1 MRLGLA
7 LGYWGRGPAADHL
20 TLAREAERL
29 GYDSVWTAESWGSD
43 AFTPLTWIAARTSR
57 IKLGTAVAQMAARS
71 PTATAMHALTLDHLS
86 GGRMMLGLGLSGP
99 QVVEGWYGR
108 PFPASPLTA
117 TREYVDVVRQVLR
130 REGPVTLDGRFHA
143 LPYRGADGTGLGKPL
158 KPITHP
164 LRAGLPVLLG
174 AEGPRNVAQ
183 TVRIADGWLPL
194 YWSPTRPEVYEA
206 SLAGLLRETG
216 GEGRPGPCRQT
227 PDCPATP
234 CTLLHA
240 RPRSR
245 GRCPHCRTPHSPECI
260 QYEGPRAARREHAP
274 DAAGP
279 ALRADDGSSTTGPS
293 RFLVAPMARV
303 KVCDDVAEGLLPV
316 KAMLGFYIGGM
327 GPMQGRT
334 EHSIGGGGRA
344 TGGRNFHADLMARMG
359 YEEEAHR
366 IQRLFLEGRREEAV
380 LAVPDAFA
388 DEISLVGPR
397 RRIAERLELWRKGP
411 VTDLLA
417 LSPDPHTLRVLA
429 ELNT

>member
-7 LGYWGRGPAADHL
+7 LGYWGRGPDAAHVP
-20 TLAREAERL
+20 LAQEAERL

-43 AFTPLTWIAARTSR
+43 AFTPLTWIAARTST

-71 PTATAMHALTLDHLS
+71 PVTTAMHALTLDHLS

-130 REGPVTLDGRFHA
+130 RTAPVSLDGRFHP
-143 LPYRGADGTGLGKPL
+143 LPYRGPDGTGLGKPL

-164 LRAGLPVLLG
+164 LRARLPVLLG

-194 YWSPTRPEVYEA
+194 YWAPDRPEVYGDA
-206 SLAGLLRETG
+206 VRDLPAGFR
-216 GEGRPGPCRQT
+216 
-227 PDCPATP
+227 
-234 CTLLHA
+234 
-240 RPRSR
+240 
-245 GRCPHCRTPHSPECI
+245 
-260 QYEGPRAARREHAP
+260 
-274 DAAGP
+274 
-279 ALRADDGSSTTGPS
+279 
-293 RFLVAPMARV
+293 VAPMVRV
-303 KVCDDVAEGLLPV
+303 RVCDDVAEGLLPV

-327 GPMQGRT
+327 G
-334 EHSIGGGGRA
+334 HAS
-344 TGGRNFHADLMARMG
+344 RNFHADLMARMG
-359 YEEEAHR
+359 YPEAAR
-366 IQRLFLEGRREEAV
+366 RVQELFLAGRREEAV
-380 LAVPDAFA
+380 RAVPDTFA

-397 RRIAERLELWRKGP
+397 ARIAKRLEAWRRGP

-417 LSPDPHTLRVLA
+417 LSPDPCTLRMLA
-429 ELNT
+429 ELNS

>member
-7 LGYWGRGPAADHL
+7 LGYWGRGPDAAHVP
-20 TLAREAERL
+20 LAQEAERL

-43 AFTPLTWIAARTSR
+43 AFTPLTWIAARTST

-71 PTATAMHALTLDHLS
+71 PVTTAMHALTLDHLS

-130 REGPVTLDGRFHA
+130 RTAPVSLDGRFHP
-143 LPYRGADGTGLGKPL
+143 LPYRGPDGTGLGKPL

-164 LRAGLPVLLG
+164 LRARLPVLLG

-194 YWSPTRPEVYEA
+194 YWAPDRPEVYGDA
-206 SLAGLLRETG
+206 VRDLPAGFR
-216 GEGRPGPCRQT
+216 
-227 PDCPATP
+227 
-234 CTLLHA
+234 
-240 RPRSR
+240 
-245 GRCPHCRTPHSPECI
+245 
-260 QYEGPRAARREHAP
+260 
-274 DAAGP
+274 
-279 ALRADDGSSTTGPS
+279 
-293 RFLVAPMARV
+293 VAPMVRV
-303 KVCDDVAEGLLPV
+303 RVCDDVAEGLLPV

-327 GPMQGRT
+327 G
-334 EHSIGGGGRA
+334 HAS
-344 TGGRNFHADLMARMG
+344 RNFHADLMARMG
-359 YEEEAHR
+359 YPEAAR
-366 IQRLFLEGRREEAV
+366 RVQELFLAGRREEAV
-380 LAVPDAFA
+380 RAVPDTFA

-397 RRIAERLELWRKGP
+397 ARIAKRLEAWRRGP

-417 LSPDPHTLRVLA
+417 LSPDPCTLRVLA
-429 ELNT
+429 ELNS